1 MRSIIILT
9 AMLFLSSCASTEKF
23 PVSTVAPAADI
34 TAVKK
39 LDKNNNYAIEVTA
52 KNLASV
58 DRIAPLKKTYVVWI
72 VTKNEG
78 VKNIGQLSVK
88 NAKTSTLKSLTPFDF
103 NEVFI
108 TAEEQGDITYPS
120 GTEVS
125 RVLMRK

>member
-1 MRSIIILT
+1 MRHIIILA

>member
-1 MRSIIILT
+1 MKNVIILT
-9 AMLFLSSCASTEKF
+9 AMLLLASCASTEKF

-39 LDKNNNYAIEVTA
+39 LDKNNNYTINVTA

-58 DRIAPLKKTYVVWI
+58 ERIAPLKTTYVVWI

-88 NAKTSTLKSLTPFDF
+88 NAKTSSLKSLTAFDF
-103 NEVFI
+103 SEVFI
-108 TAEEQGDITYPS
+108 TAEEQGDVTYPS
-120 GTEVS
+120 GTEIS
-125 RVLMRK
+125 RVFMKK

>member
-1 MRSIIILT
+1 
-9 AMLFLSSCASTEKF
+9 MLFLSSCASTEKF

>member
-1 MRSIIILT
+1 MRHIIILA

-39 LDKNNNYAIEVTA
+39 LDKNNNYTIDVTA

-58 DRIAPLKKTYVVWI
+58 DRIDPLKKTYVVWI

-78 VKNIGQLSVK
+78 IKNIGQLSVK
-88 NAKTSTLKSLTPFDF
+88 NAKTSSLKSLTPFDF

-125 RVLMRK
+125 RVLIRK

>member
-1 MRSIIILT
+1 MRNVIILT
-9 AMLFLSSCASTEKF
+9 GMLLLASCASTEKF

-39 LDKNNNYAIEVTA
+39 LDKNKNYAIDVTA

-58 DRIAPLKKTYVVWI
+58 DRIDPLKKTYVVWI

-88 NAKTSTLKSLTPFDF
+88 NAKTSSLKSLTAFDF
-103 NEVFI
+103 SEVFI
-108 TAEEQGDITYPS
+108 TAEEQGDITYPT

-125 RVLMRK
+125 RVFMKK

>member
-1 MRSIIILT
+1 MILA

>member
-1 MRSIIILT
+1 
-9 AMLFLSSCASTEKF
+9 
-23 PVSTVAPAADI
+23 
-34 TAVKK
+34 
-39 LDKNNNYAIEVTA
+39 
-52 KNLASV
+52 
-58 DRIAPLKKTYVVWI
+58 VWI